1 MESKTNPSLIV
12 DVDVEVDKISVL
24 VEAIL
29 HHILS
34 FLAYERVVQ
43 TRILPKTW
51 KRSSILV

>member
-34 FLAYERVVQ
+34 FLAYEHVVQ